1 MTTYANIAAQRSRD
15 FFIPRIKA
23 ALAPTRVPEGE
34 MFWLVNK
41 CNSKFNHLRRNHKV
55 VRESF
60 MITSGQD
67 KHPGSVDETSVAE
80 FQRVSLAIHNERTN
94 NSYMLSFEV
103 KRKELV

>member
-55 VRESF
+55 LRESF
-60 MITSGQD
+60 MITAGQD
-67 KHPGSVDETSVAE
+67 KHPGSVDETSTDE
-80 FQRVSLAIHNERTN
+80 FQRVSLAVYNERSG

-103 KRKELV
+103 KRKELA